1 MSATEEILLKED
13 IDNYFENHFTPY
25 DFVQV
30 SGSSK
35 IKIKDFQIY
44 CYLTSRENRDTIL
57 AKSEWDYDYN
67 VFYPGF
73 NGNLN
78 QHEYYRNCGT
88 LNEAEPLVLIREFDG
103 FAESVI
109 EISEEFR
116 LFHNLYKKNDTYIKF
131 DESGRETIVAKIENK
146 CVFIRL
152 YELRQFLAAKNM
164 IFVLEYQITNYSEQ
178 SLEELELRDD
188 TIQKT
193 NSFSYTFSLS
203 TFGKEFCI
211 EGMNSGSRL
220 LGKKLIEPLPIEKC
234 GVYPFDN
241 MDSKFVD
248 FIVATTEEGENIELT
263 CNPDVLTRDKYLT
276 KVCFKKEVL
285 DKYCNK
291 PSTFK
296 VEPSI
301 LRCGTKWSLFIDNE
315 RNDNIVTVWLGDLGV
330 NLPYEE
336 QLYWKSFNIPV
347 QGEMSDTFFSQQILC
362 QFQNSTQLDALLKYK
377 YEKVKEFSKQSLGWP
392 IFLDLEPGDQH
403 YFDGIRIPSSDEE
416 KDFDSIILG
425 LTKTLIDSINEK
437 EIGKELKQKGISITD
452 EEGKQL
458 PGIKKLDLY
467 FQSLGIEANFSDSIT
482 FLMDLQAL
490 RSTGMAHRKGHQYE
504 SKLKK
509 LGFDS
514 LENIERLKILL
525 QSGVEFL
532 DLLLSYYETIEA

>member
-1 MSATEEILLKED
+1 MTEVEELLLKKD
-13 IDNYFENHFTPY
+13 INHLFNNNCTPY
-25 DFVQV
+25 DFIQV

-35 IKIKDFQIY
+35 IKNKDFQIY
-44 CYLTSRENRDTIL
+44 CYLTFRENRDTIL
-57 AKSEWDYDYN
+57 DKSEWDYDYN

-73 NGNLN
+73 NGNIN

-193 NSFSYTFSLS
+193 NYFSYTFSLS

-211 EGMNSGSRL
+211 EEMNSGSRL
-220 LGKKLIEPLPIEKC
+220 LGKKIIEPLPIEKC
-234 GVYPFDN
+234 GVYPFVN
-241 MDSKFVD
+241 MDSRFVNYM
-248 FIVATTEEGENIELT
+248 VATTEDGENIELT
-263 CNPDVLTRDKYLT
+263 CNPDVLPRDTYLT

-285 DKYCNK
+285 DKYYNK

-301 LRCGTKWSLFIDNE
+301 LRCGTRWSLFIDNE

-330 NLPYEE
+330 SLPYEE

-347 QGEMSDTFFSQQILC
+347 QGEMSNAFFSQQILG
-362 QFQNSTQLDALLKYK
+362 QFQNTTQLDALLKYK
-377 YEKVKEFSKQSLGWP
+377 YEKVKELSKQTLGWP
-392 IFLDLEPGDQH
+392 IFLDLESGDQH
-403 YFDGIRIPSSDEE
+403 YFDSIRIPTNDEE

-437 EIGKELKQKGISITD
+437 EIGKYLKSQSIPIVD

-467 FQSLGIEANFSDSIT
+467 FQSLGIKSSFTDSIT

-509 LGFDS
+509 LDFDS
-514 LENIERLKILL
+514 LSNTERLKVLL
-525 QSGVEFL
+525 QSGVDFL
-532 DLLLSYYETIEA
+532 DKLIFYFESI

>member
-1 MSATEEILLKED
+1 MIAADELLLKDD
-13 IDNYFENHFTPY
+13 IEKYFENNVTPY
-25 DFVQV
+25 EYIQV

-35 IKIKDFQIY
+35 IKNKDFQIY

-57 AKSEWDYDYN
+57 DKSEWDYDYN

-73 NGNLN
+73 NGNIN

-103 FAESVI
+103 FVESVI

-131 DESGRETIVAKIENK
+131 DKSGRETIVAKIENK

-178 SLEELELRDD
+178 SLEELKLRDD

-193 NSFSYTFSLS
+193 NNFSYIFSLS
-203 TFGKEFCI
+203 TFGKEYCI

-220 LGKKLIEPLPIEKC
+220 LGKKLIEPLPLEKC

-248 FIVATTEEGENIELT
+248 FIVVTTEEGENIELT
-263 CNPDVLTRDKYLT
+263 CNPDILTRDKYLT

-285 DKYCNK
+285 DKYYNK

-301 LRCGTKWSLFIDNE
+301 LRCGTRWSLFIDNE
-315 RNDNIVTVWLGDLGV
+315 RSDNIVTVWLGDLGV
-330 NLPYEE
+330 SLPYEE

-362 QFQNSTQLDALLKYK
+362 QFQNSTQIDAIFKYK
-377 YEKVKEFSKQSLGWP
+377 YEQVKKISKDHIGWQF
-392 IFLDLEPGDQH
+392 FLDLEKEDKH
-403 YFDGIRIPSSDEE
+403 YFESIRIPSSDEE

-425 LTKTLIDSINEK
+425 LTKSLIDSLNEK
-437 EIGKELKQKGISITD
+437 EIGKYLKSQSISIVD
-452 EEGKQL
+452 EEGKQI
-458 PGIKKLDLY
+458 PGIKKLSLY
-467 FQSLGIEANFSDSIT
+467 FSSLGQESIFSDSIT
-482 FLMDLQAL
+482 FLMDLQSL
-490 RSTGMAHRKGHQYE
+490 RSTGMAHRKGTQYE

-509 LGFDS
+509 LGFDNLS
-514 LENIERLKILL
+514 NIERLKVLL

-532 DLLLSYYETIEA
+532 NSLISYYDSIEA